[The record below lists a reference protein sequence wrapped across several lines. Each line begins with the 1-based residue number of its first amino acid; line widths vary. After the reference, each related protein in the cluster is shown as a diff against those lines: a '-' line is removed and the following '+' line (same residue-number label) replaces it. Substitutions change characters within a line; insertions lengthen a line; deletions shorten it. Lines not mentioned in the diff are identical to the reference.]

1 MRRKFIPVLIVGVTV
16 LAAYVAVRAYI
27 RHFETELTERKMAR
41 VTTGVVLDKN
51 RCNSV
56 LIRLNIQDD
65 EGRIVHLED
74 WRKKSGETPHSLQNK

>member
-41 VTTGVVLDKN
+41 VTTGVVLDKKQVQFGVDQTEY
-51 RCNSV
+51 S
-56 LIRLNIQDD
+56 
-65 EGRIVHLED
+65 GR
-74 WRKKSGETPHSLQNK
+74 